1 MKNTIVKSLIGLL
14 AVSVIAISMTAC
26 NNTEEKSNIE
36 SSLDSSNTSITET
49 SHDEI
54 NYTTY
59 RIIVDDSFLEK
70 PFIEQYQ
77 EETSD
82 HIGGTLTPELWD
94 HSAKVVT
101 YIGYVKEEDD
111 PNVSKSSEEITS
123 NTESKSNGT
132 DAGKGV
138 LIIAK
143 DVNNLTE
150 LNNLT
155 SNDDYSE
162 TTINDGTNSITVKT
176 GLTYKNE
183 LYIILEDNV
192 AVIEEHTNSSDKT
205 ITATQSSQTSS
216 EVASKN

>member
-49 SHDEI
+49 SHDGI

-123 NTESKSNGT
+123 NTESKSNDT

-205 ITATQSSQTSS
+205 ITTTQSSQTSS

>member
-26 NNTEEKSNIE
+26 NTTEEKSNIE

-49 SHDEI
+49 SHDGI

-59 RIIVDDSFLEK
+59 RIIVDNSFLEK

-77 EETSD
+77 ESTSD
-82 HIGGTLTPELWD
+82 HIGGTLTQKMWD
-94 HSAKVVT
+94 NSAKVVT

-111 PNVSKSSEEITS
+111 PNASKSSKETTS
-123 NTESKSNGT
+123 NTESTSENKNV
-132 DAGKGV
+132 GKGV

-143 DVNNLTE
+143 DINNLTE